1 MCCGAVSVYQMRG
14 KIPFA
19 PHIII
24 ILYVIALHL
33 INHTGVS
40 GV

>member
-19 PHIII
+19 PH
-24 ILYVIALHL
+24 LQYML
-33 INHTGVS
+33 IQLI
-40 GV
+40 